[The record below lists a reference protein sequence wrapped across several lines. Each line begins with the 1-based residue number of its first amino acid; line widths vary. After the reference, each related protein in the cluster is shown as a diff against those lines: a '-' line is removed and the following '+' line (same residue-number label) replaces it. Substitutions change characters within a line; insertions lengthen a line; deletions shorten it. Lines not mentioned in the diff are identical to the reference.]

1 MRSVKSLELA
11 TAVLL
16 VLEHTDGD
24 GLDHTGKREQSGE
37 LHGDEL
43 VTVGSEE

>member
-1 MRSVKSLELA
+1 MGGVKSLELA

-16 VLEHTDGD
+16 VLEHADGD
-24 GLDHTGKREQSGE
+24 GLSHTGKREKSGE